1 MRRAWWAQ
9 SPTATIWE
17 ATLARGAGAP
27 EVARRELASRLD
39 GALDANRT
47 RELLLLAGELV
58 SNSVLHAGPDGSPEI
73 LLELVLGREAVRVV
87 VTDGGST
94 KVPAVQPQALL
105 GEGGRGLHLVESL
118 SDTWGMERDGARQ
131 TRVGFEMRRH
141 PYAGGTTFAW

>member
-73 LLELVLGREAVRVV
+73 LLELVLGRERCAWWSPTGAPPRCRRSNHRPCSAKAAA
-87 VTDGGST
+87 GST
-94 KVPAVQPQALL
+94 WSRA
-105 GEGGRGLHLVESL
+105 
-118 SDTWGMERDGARQ
+118 
-131 TRVGFEMRRH
+131 
-141 PYAGGTTFAW
+141 